1 MDIIKTIKNLA
12 SVQMMRYK
20 VASQKGRVTKLENE
34 VHKLQAL
41 VRDDILSLVESEK
54 KYVGNKYRTYDSA
67 VAEIDKKYNGTA
79 DWGIIQTGT
88 IIDLRAA
95 FSIGDGIKVVQ
106 KKVDV
111 QSDNSRKNEGERNKE
126 KENKNKKSEDREKQW
141 IEAFLEY
148 NDLDKEVI
156 QEYAIEAEIEGK
168 LAIKLSP
175 DTITDA
181 KGKEQTMINTTFIS
195 WSEKKYTV
203 KTDPNDY
210 KHYTELRWKPK
221 DREKDEVLN
230 ENEFVYKKF
239 GGRISRPNEAA
250 PKMMKCLTH
259 VENLDRALRDWRE
272 INRIFGGPILYMECQ
287 NEEEVAKAVAAFND
301 KNFKVKKILA
311 GTGKLYFVKLDVGG
325 VESIENEIIT
335 LAKMISGET
344 GIPVHFLGLPELM
357 SNRATAE
364 NLMEMIKAA
373 TNKNRETWK
382 GAYEELIRKAIIMYN
397 EVEKTTPLNPDN
409 FSIKIPMITKEHWDH
424 LEKIYLPAA
433 VAGKISDEA
442 FQEQIPGFDIEQ
454 ERERKEEREASE
466 LEQVKREND
475 DLKIDMKDQGIFGRG
490 GNQNA
495 IP

>member
-1 MDIIKTIKNLA
+1 
-12 SVQMMRYK
+12 
-20 VASQKGRVTKLENE
+20 

-41 VRDDILSLVESEK
+41 VRDDILTLVEAET
-54 KYVGNKYRTYDSA
+54 KYVGNKYRTYDLA
-67 VAEIDKKYNGTA
+67 IAEIDKKYNATA
-79 DWGIIQTGT
+79 DWGILQTGT

-95 FSIGDGIKVVQ
+95 FSIGEGIKVVQ
-106 KKVDV
+106 KKNKKK
-111 QSDNSRKNEGERNKE
+111 QNKE
-126 KENKNKKSEDREKQW
+126 KQNKEKQNKQGVDKNRESEDREKQW
-141 IEAFLEY
+141 IEEFLEY

-168 LAIKLSP
+168 LAIKLEP
-175 DTITDA
+175 ETITDEQE
-181 KGKEQTMINTTFIS
+181 KEKTMINTTFIS
-195 WSEKKYTV
+195 WQEKKYKV
-203 KTDPNDY
+203 VTDPNDY

-221 DREKDEVLN
+221 NKTKDEVLK
-230 ENEFVYKKF
+230 EKEFVYKKF
-239 GGRISRPNEAA
+239 GGRIDRPNEAA
-250 PKMMKCLTH
+250 PKMMKCLTY
-259 VENLDRALRDWRE
+259 VENLDKALRDWRE

-287 NEEEVAKAVAAFND
+287 DKDEAERATTALD
-301 KNFKVKKILA
+301 SKNFKIKKILA
-311 GTGKLYFVKLDVGG
+311 GTGKLQFVKLDTGG
-325 VESIENEIIT
+325 VESIEKEIIT

-364 NLMEMIKAA
+364 NMMEMIKAA
-373 TNKNRETWK
+373 TTKNREIWK

-397 EVEKTTPLNPDN
+397 ETEKKTPLNPDN

-454 ERERKEEREASE
+454 ERERREQKEAGE
-466 LEQVKREND
+466 LEQIKRENE
-475 DLKIDMKDQGIFGRG
+475 DLKTDLNDRDLFGG
-490 GNQNA
+490 KQNA

>member
-1 MDIIKTIKNLA
+1 MGIINTVKNMA
-12 SVQMMRYK
+12 NVQMMKYK

-41 VRDDILSLVESEK
+41 VRDDILTIKEAET

-67 VAEIDKKYNGTA
+67 ITEIDKKYNATA
-79 DWGIIQTGT
+79 DWGVMQTGT

-95 FSIGDGIKVVQ
+95 FSIGEGIKVIQ
-106 KKVDV
+106 KG
-111 QSDNSRKNEGERNKE
+111 NEDEE
-126 KENKNKKSEDREKQW
+126 KNKKEEKDKEKKW

-168 LAIKLSP
+168 LAIKLSV
-175 DTITDA
+175 DTIKDDED
-181 KGKEQTMINTTFIS
+181 KEQTMINTTFIS
-195 WSEKKYTV
+195 WQEKKYKI

-210 KHYTELRWKPK
+210 KKYIELRWKPK
-221 DREKDEVLN
+221 DKNKDEVLK

-239 GGRISRPNEAA
+239 GGRIDRPNEAA
-250 PKMMKCLTH
+250 PKMMKCLTY
-259 VENLDRALRDWRE
+259 VENLDKALRDWRE
-272 INRIFGGPILYMECQ
+272 INRIFGGPILYMECST
-287 NEEEVAKAVAAFND
+287 EDEVKKATEALNS
-301 KNFKVKKILA
+301 KNFKIKKVLA
-311 GTGKLYFVKLDVGG
+311 GTGKLLFVKLDVGG
-325 VESIENEIIT
+325 VESIENEIKT

-382 GAYEELIRKAIIMYN
+382 GAYEEIIRKAIIMFN
-397 EVEKTTPLNPDN
+397 ETEKKTPLNPDK

-424 LEKIYLPAA
+424 LEKIYLPASI
-433 VAGKISDEA
+433 AGKISDEA
-442 FQEQIPGFDIEQ
+442 FQEQIPGFDVEQ
-454 ERERKEEREASE
+454 ERKRKEERDASE
-466 LEQVKREND
+466 LERVKGENEN
-475 DLKIDMKDQGIFGRG
+475 LKIDMKDQELFGRG
-490 GNQNA
+490 GREDA
-495 IP
+495 V